1 MGKPEA
7 RVENYLLDSA
17 TKHGFLCYKFT
28 SPGRRG
34 VPDRIIIGRGHTVFI
49 ETKAPDG
56 EPSKIQKLTIKR
68 MRAAGADVRL
78 CYTRQQVDEFFEEAL
93 QWPEIT

>member
-7 RVENYLLDSA
+7 KVENYLLDKA
-17 TKHGFLCYKFT
+17 TKNGFLCYKFT

-49 ETKAPDG
+49 ETKAPNG
-56 EPSKIQKLTIKR
+56 EPSKIQKLTIKK

-78 CYTRQQVDEFFEEAL
+78 CYTRQQVDAFFEEAL
-93 QWPEIT
+93 QWPENT